1 MAPRSRVGAALMA
14 ALACASMD
22 PARAQS
28 PLAIVQDLY
37 AGAEYERCLAAL
49 DSDAI
54 TPDDTVRAG
63 EYRALCLMGLNRE
76 RDATSAVE
84 NLLRIEPLYR
94 AGPNTPPR
102 YRTLVQ
108 TVKQALLKSLVQE
121 RYAAAK
127 KDYDA
132 QLYPA
137 AKEGFN
143 TVIQLIG
150 EATGSEEMASL
161 GDLKTVAAGFLDL
174 IAAHA
179 AAAAPATAAPAES
192 PAPAPRPPDAPPA
205 ATGTPPAGTSAGSG
219 VTPPVPIQQELPPW
233 HPTSPPSTGGV
244 PFSGKLEVVIDE
256 RGAVTSARLL
266 EPIHPEYD
274 RRLLAAAR
282 KWTYKPARKN
292 GEPVA
297 FTKVITIELQ
307 NR

>member
-1 MAPRSRVGAALMA
+1 MAPRSRVGAALLA
-14 ALACASMD
+14 ALAGALMD

-28 PLAIVQDLY
+28 PLAIVQDFS

-54 TPDDTVRAG
+54 TPDDTVRAS

-76 RDATSAVE
+76 RDAPSAVE
-84 NLLRIEPLYR
+84 NLLHLEPLYR

-108 TVKQALLKSLVQE
+108 TVKHALVKSLVQE
-121 RYAAAK
+121 RYAAAR

-143 TVIQLIG
+143 TVIQLID
-150 EATGSEEMASL
+150 EATGSEDIGSL
-161 GDLKTVAAGFLDL
+161 ADLKTVAAGFLDL

-179 AAAAPATAAPAES
+179 AAPPATPAPAQP
-192 PAPAPRPPDAPPA
+192 PAPAPGPQDALPA
-205 ATGTPPAGTSAGSG
+205 ARGAPAGTSTQGSS
-219 VTPPVPIQQELPPW
+219 VTPPVPVQQELPPW
-233 HPTSPPSTGGV
+233 HPTTVSSTGGV
-244 PFSGKLEVVIDE
+244 PFSGTLEVGIDA

-266 EPIHPEYD
+266 APIHPEYD

-282 KWTYKPARKN
+282 KWTYKPAMKN